1 MQSETMF
8 YVSAKDLCTVRLCFL
23 LGSLQGKVWLKLSL
37 LGLSF
42 LPRWVNTSI
51 PQPTQAHTLAEADRQ
66 SRIRQAPA
74 GFNLALF
81 IDA

>member
-1 MQSETMF
+1 MF
-8 YVSAKDLCTVRLCFL
+8 YVSAKDSCTVRLCFL

-51 PQPTQAHTLAEADRQ
+51 PPMQSHTLAEADRQ

-74 GFNLALF
+74 GFTLALF
-81 IDA
+81 IDV